1 MNGVRSCGYLFLHLM
16 TIGLIIP
23 SQLLSPFI
31 RVCETLFYYIYV
43 CFCFNI
49 NNKL

>member
-16 TIGLIIP
+16 NNGLTIP

-31 RVCETLFYYIYV
+31 RVCKLLFLTLMFVYILLY
-43 CFCFNI
+43 
-49 NNKL
+49 